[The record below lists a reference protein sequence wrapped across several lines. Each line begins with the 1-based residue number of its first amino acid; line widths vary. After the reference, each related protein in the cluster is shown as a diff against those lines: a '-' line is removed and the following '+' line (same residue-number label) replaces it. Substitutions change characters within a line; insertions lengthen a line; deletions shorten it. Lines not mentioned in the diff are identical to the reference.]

1 MDSTS
6 AAVRLAWQ
14 TTTDGAR
21 PAPTWDMT
29 HASLLGQGKGG
40 ALIGVDLDD
49 LAYEEAD
56 DEPAREGVVR
66 SMLAR
71 IADVIG
77 DDGRVVRGENDRLVV
92 ITFGG
97 ISEALDLGNRIHR
110 VVEAPIFV
118 NGVSRRFGACIGVV
132 VDQAAART
140 PEALLRELGIALR
153 AAKAKGPGA
162 TCVYSE
168 GLGRKALEEV
178 ALRGALREELV
189 GPPPRLEM
197 QPVFEVNTSKVV
209 AVDISAR
216 WHHPVLEGVPL
227 AELFGVA
234 DRAHLARELGRRILD
249 QAVIAVPEIDAT
261 VGNPVR
267 IVVEVNARELAMP
280 DYASSVLGIM
290 QRGAVD
296 PRRVVV
302 SLRAPL
308 APDDRLPV
316 VRSLVALRERGV
328 GIALADFGS
337 GLSSLRALRELELDY
352 VTLDESFTT
361 DLDTREGTA
370 MVKTLVTLGHSL
382 GLRLMATGV
391 TSQDQLTALR
401 RLRCD
406 LAMGDHCAPAMPLP
420 KLADWFSR
428 GDGDGSPSRGRRL
441 FSR

>member
-14 TTTDGAR
+14 TTTDVSHPSPAR
-21 PAPTWDMT
+21 DFPRG
-29 HASLLGQGKGG
+29 SVLGQAKGG

-49 LAYEEAD
+49 LAYEQG
-56 DEPAREGVVR
+56 DEPQEREDVVR
-66 SMLAR
+66 AMLAR
-71 IADVIG
+71 ITEELG
-77 DDGRVVRGENDRLVV
+77 EDGKVVRSENDRLVV

-97 ISEALDLGNRIHR
+97 ISEALELGNRIHR
-110 VVEAPIFV
+110 AVEAPIFV
-118 NGVSRRFGACIGVV
+118 DGVSRRFGACIGVV
-132 VDQAAART
+132 VDQGGVRT

-153 AAKAKGPGA
+153 AAKGKGPGA

-178 ALRGALREELV
+178 ALRGALREELA
-189 GPPPRLEM
+189 GPPPRLEF
-197 QPVFEVNTSKVV
+197 QPVFEVHSAKVV
-209 AVDISAR
+209 AVDVHAR
-216 WHHPVLEGVPL
+216 WHHPVLDGVAM

-234 DRAHLARELGRRILD
+234 DRAHLSRELGRSVLD
-249 QAVIAVPEIDAT
+249 QALLAVPEIDAT

-267 IVVEVNARELAMP
+267 IVVEVNARELVMP
-280 DYASSVLGIM
+280 DYASTMLRAM
-290 QRGAVD
+290 QRGGVD
-296 PRRVVV
+296 PHRVVV

-308 APDDRLPV
+308 GADDRFPI

-328 GIALADFGS
+328 SVALADFGS

-352 VTLDESFTT
+352 VTLDESFTA
-361 DLDTREGTA
+361 DLDTREGIA

-382 GLRLMATGV
+382 GMRLMATGV
-391 TSQDQLTALR
+391 QTEDHLAALR

-406 LAMGDHCAPAMPLP
+406 LAVGDHCAPAMPLP

-428 GDGDGSPSRGRRL
+428 GEGDALRHRRL

>member
-14 TTTDGAR
+14 TTTDVVRPSPAR
-21 PAPTWDMT
+21 DAT
-29 HASLLGQGKGG
+29 HASLLGQGRGG

-49 LAYEEAD
+49 LAYDEAD
-56 DEPAREGVVR
+56 DEDSRDDVVR
-66 SMLAR
+66 AMLAR
-71 IADVIG
+71 VADAIG

-97 ISEALDLGNRIHR
+97 ISEALELGNRIHG
-110 VVEAPIFV
+110 VVEAPIFID
-118 NGVSRRFGACIGVV
+118 GVSRRFGASIGVV

-178 ALRGALREELV
+178 ALRGALREEL
-189 GPPPRLEM
+189 GGQPPRLEM
-197 QPVFEVNTSKVV
+197 QPVFELQSNKVV
-209 AVDISAR
+209 AVEITAR
-216 WHHPVLEGVPL
+216 WNHPVLEGVAL
-227 AELFGVA
+227 SDLFGVA
-234 DRAHLARELGRRILD
+234 DRAHLTGELGRRVLD
-249 QAVIAVPEIDAT
+249 QALIAVPEIDAT

-280 DYASSVLGIM
+280 DYATAVLGAM
-290 QRGAVD
+290 QRGGVD
-296 PRRVVV
+296 PHRIVVA
-302 SLRAPL
+302 LRAPL

-316 VRSLVALRERGV
+316 VRSLVLLRERGV
-328 GIALADFGS
+328 GVALADFGS
-337 GLSSLRALRELELDY
+337 GLSSLRALRELDLDY
-352 VTLDESFTT
+352 VTLDRSFTA

-370 MVKTLVTLGHSL
+370 MVKTLVSLAHSL

-391 TSQDQLTALR
+391 ESPDHLAALR

-406 LAMGDHCAPAMPLP
+406 LAVGDHCAPAMPLP
-420 KLADWFSR
+420 KLAEWFSR
-428 GDGDGSPSRGRRL
+428 GDGDGSRDRHRRL